1 MRKDCEE
8 SVDQPNDVDC
18 SKEDKP
24 EVDEDVYLLI
34 DDVEGENTESVMVL
48 DGSRGSILTELTL
61 GNFREHFV
69 HWIDPSVQVLLWH
82 SEHISPKLGELV
94 TKEPA
99 SEVLEDLNKQKNNL
113 HVGEVD
119 LAEDVH
125 QVEKLTE
132 NEFHKISSASWWT
145 RMMI

>member
-69 HWIDPSVQVLLWH
+69 HWIDPSVQVLL
-82 SEHISPKLGELV
+82 
-94 TKEPA
+94 
-99 SEVLEDLNKQKNNL
+99 
-113 HVGEVD
+113 
-119 LAEDVH
+119 
-125 QVEKLTE
+125 
-132 NEFHKISSASWWT
+132 
-145 RMMI
+145 